1 MIYHF
6 TFLVLFLPIW
16 EIFKILNL
24 GKSLVNWNY
33 VDLDRRE
40 NKTMQQE
47 EIVKLNDT
55 SSMTTYRVKN
65 PQTVYDVL
73 KKLNLESKNFAV
85 LVNGIKAKHSQV
97 VDTEDQILVLPKIA
111 GG

>member
-1 MIYHF
+1 
-6 TFLVLFLPIW
+6 
-16 EIFKILNL
+16 
-24 GKSLVNWNY
+24 
-33 VDLDRRE
+33 
-40 NKTMQQE
+40 MQQE

-55 SSMTTYRVKN
+55 SSMTTYRVRS

-85 LVNGIKAKHSQV
+85 LVNGIKAEHSQV